1 MSCYLIYLLTLQ
13 SLCPLGPLLE
23 LMDPV
28 KLPLDLHAQLLA
40 PDSQLSVDKCGL
52 RFGMRKVQL
61 HLMKV
66 GDDMCEAALRGII

>member
-1 MSCYLIYLLTLQ
+1 
-13 SLCPLGPLLE
+13 
-23 LMDPV
+23 MDPV
-28 KLPLDLHAQLLA
+28 ELPLNLHAKLLA

-52 RFGMRKVQL
+52 RLGMRKVQL

>member
-1 MSCYLIYLLTLQ
+1 MSRNFINLLTLL

-28 KLPLDLHAQLLA
+28 KLPFNLNAQLLE

-52 RFGMRKVQL
+52 RFGMCKVQL